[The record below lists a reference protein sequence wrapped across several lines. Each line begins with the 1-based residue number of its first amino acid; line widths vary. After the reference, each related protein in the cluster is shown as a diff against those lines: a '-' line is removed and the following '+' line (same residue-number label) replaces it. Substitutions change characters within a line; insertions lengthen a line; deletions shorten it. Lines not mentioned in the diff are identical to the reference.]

1 MATDFRVV
9 TPSDLGDTI
18 VLGAKV
24 PGKYDVQ
31 LPAGVTD
38 ITLDNKALKI
48 TTTTGEKTVD
58 LAGIMPAVTAEVFL
72 KAVERQDDK
81 IQFIVG
87 ESDNNRHDTTF
98 EVDVADLLPVVAD
111 GVTISGNG
119 TENSKLAVRVATD
132 VADNVLKSNANG
144 LYVSKADVGAGA
156 APAARTVRLVNAN
169 GTQVL
174 GYLYDSEN

>member
-9 TPSDLGDTI
+9 TPGDLGDTI

-48 TTTTGEKTVD
+48 TTTAGEKTVD

-72 KAVERQDDK
+72 KAVERLDDK

-98 EVDVADLLPVVAD
+98 EVDITDLLAVVPD

-119 TENSKLAVRVATD
+119 TTTSKLAVRIASD

-156 APAARTVRLVNAN
+156 APAARTVRLVNAD

-174 GYLYDSEN
+174 GYLYASEN